1 METPE
6 NKNDVFEPMPEEA
19 AAQVTAENSADGNR
33 SQKMA
38 EAKKNLLAGALWCVG
53 GLAFSFIS
61 YYLTEAGG
69 RYVIATGA
77 ILWGA
82 WQAIMGLYVWLKI
95 KHGAGEYTAFW
106 RMLATAVCTALLI
119 GYLTVLSTQLVDE
132 GGELPLLDTDQT
144 YDCTDLGLR
153 IRIPAG
159 YSALEESI
167 EPETDST
174 YARYTMYV
182 LDGEWEFNIDALQD
196 VFDPEAKSI
205 ADLSDYC
212 ASRDSAYY
220 DGGIIK
226 ASRPLVSNGTDMLYS
241 EGRRTEYPGF
251 VFTAYD
257 LKQGQSLITVGISYP
272 SKEYGKT
279 STLRRVEEL
288 LRGIELTQPEE
299 TAGTAE

>member
-1 METPE
+1 MKQPPE
-6 NKNDVFEPMPEEA
+6 PVFEPMPETPAEPESPAPESAGQPA
-19 AAQVTAENSADGNR
+19 ASL
-33 SQKMA
+33 A
-38 EAKKNLLAGALWCVG
+38 EAKKNIFVGLLWCIG

-82 WQAIMGLYVWLKI
+82 WQAITGLYIWLKI
-95 KHGAGEYTAFW
+95 KYSAGEYTAFW
-106 RMLATAVCTALLI
+106 RMLAAAVCTALLI
-119 GYLTVLSTQLVDE
+119 GYLTVLSTQLVN
-132 GGELPLLDTDQT
+132 GGSELPLLDTEQT
-144 YDCTDLGLR
+144 YDCPDLGLR

-159 YSALEESI
+159 YTAVEEAA

-182 LDGEWEFNIDALQD
+182 LDGEWEFNIDALQNALSPD
-196 VFDPEAKSI
+196 AESVTDI
-205 ADLSDYC
+205 SDYC
-212 ASRDSAYY
+212 QSRDSAYY

-226 ASRPLVSNGTDMLYS
+226 ASRPFSSNGIDMLRS

-251 VFTAYD
+251 VFTTYD

-272 SKEYGKT
+272 ANEYGKT
-279 STLRRVEEL
+279 GTLQRIEEL
-288 LRGIELTQPEE
+288 LQGIELTES
-299 TAGTAE
+299 AE

>member
-1 METPE
+1 
-6 NKNDVFEPMPEEA
+6 
-19 AAQVTAENSADGNR
+19 
-33 SQKMA
+33 
-38 EAKKNLLAGALWCVG
+38 
-53 GLAFSFIS
+53 
-61 YYLTEAGG
+61 
-69 RYVIATGA
+69 
-77 ILWGA
+77 
-82 WQAIMGLYVWLKI
+82 
-95 KHGAGEYTAFW
+95 
-106 RMLATAVCTALLI
+106 
-119 GYLTVLSTQLVDE
+119 
-132 GGELPLLDTDQT
+132 
-144 YDCTDLGLR
+144 
-153 IRIPAG
+153 
-159 YSALEESI
+159 
-167 EPETDST
+167 
-174 YARYTMYV
+174 MYI

-279 STLRRVEEL
+279 RTLRRVEEL

>member
-1 METPE
+1 MKQTQEP
-6 NKNDVFEPMPEEA
+6 VFEPMPETPEEPESTVPESSA
-19 AAQVTAENSADGNR
+19 AERQAAELS
-33 SQKMA
+33 
-38 EAKKNLLAGALWCVG
+38 EAKKNILAGLLWCVG

-82 WQAIMGLYVWLKI
+82 VQALKGLFVWLKI
-95 KHGAGEYTAFW
+95 KYRAGEYTAFR
-106 RMLATAVCTALLI
+106 RMLAAAVCSALLI
-119 GYLTVLSTQLVDE
+119 GYLSVLSTQLVSG
-132 GGELPLLDTDQT
+132 GGELPLLATEQT
-144 YDCTDLGLR
+144 YDCPDLGLR

-159 YSALEESI
+159 YTALEEET

-182 LDGEWEFNIDALQD
+182 LDGDWEFNIDALQNALGTD
-196 VFDPEAKSI
+196 VESV
-205 ADLSDYC
+205 ADISDYC
-212 ASRDSAYY
+212 QIRDSAYF

-226 ASRPLVSNGTDMLYS
+226 ASRPFTSNGIDMLRS

-251 VFTAYD
+251 VFTNYD

-272 SKEYGKT
+272 ANEYGKT
-279 STLRRVEEL
+279 GTLQRIEEL
-288 LRGIELTQPEE
+288 LRGIELTE
-299 TAGTAE
+299 TAE

>member
-1 METPE
+1 MEKTEKP
-6 NKNDVFEPMPEEA
+6 VFEPMPETPAEPASTVSESAGQPA
-19 AAQVTAENSADGNR
+19 ASL
-33 SQKMA
+33 A
-38 EAKKNLLAGALWCVG
+38 EAKKNILVGLLWCVG

-95 KHGAGEYTAFW
+95 KHGAGEYAAFW

-132 GGELPLLDTDQT
+132 GGELPLLDTEQT

-205 ADLSDYC
+205 ADLSGYC

-226 ASRPLVSNGTDMLYS
+226 ASRPLVSNGIDMLYS

-279 STLRRVEEL
+279 RTLRRVEEL

>member
-1 METPE
+1 MEKTEKP
-6 NKNDVFEPMPEEA
+6 VFEPMPETPAEPASTVSESAGQPA
-19 AAQVTAENSADGNR
+19 ASL
-33 SQKMA
+33 A
-38 EAKKNLLAGALWCVG
+38 EAKKNILVGLLWCVG

-61 YYLTEAGG
+61 YYLTETGG

-77 ILWGA
+77 ILWGV

-95 KHGAGEYTAFW
+95 KHGAGEYAAFW

-132 GGELPLLDTDQT
+132 GGELPLLDTEQT

-159 YSALEESI
+159 YSALEESV

-196 VFDPEAKSI
+196 ALGPDVESI
-205 ADLSDYC
+205 ADLADYC
-212 ASRDSAYY
+212 AIRDSSYY

-226 ASRPLVSNGTDMLYS
+226 ASRPFASNGIDMLRS
-241 EGRRTEYPGF
+241 EGRRTDYPGF
-251 VFTAYD
+251 VFSNYD
-257 LKQGQSLITVGISYP
+257 L
-272 SKEYGKT
+272 
-279 STLRRVEEL
+279 
-288 LRGIELTQPEE
+288 
-299 TAGTAE
+299 

>member
-1 METPE
+1 MEMTEKP
-6 NKNDVFEPMPEEA
+6 VFEPMPETPAEPASTVSESAGQPA
-19 AAQVTAENSADGNR
+19 ASL
-33 SQKMA
+33 A
-38 EAKKNLLAGALWCVG
+38 EAKKNILVGLLWCVG

-61 YYLTEAGG
+61 YYFTEAGG

-77 ILWGA
+77 ILWGV

-95 KHGAGEYTAFW
+95 KHGAGEYAAFW

-132 GGELPLLDTDQT
+132 GGELPLLDTEQT

-220 DGGIIK
+220 DGGII
-226 ASRPLVSNGTDMLYS
+226 
-241 EGRRTEYPGF
+241 
-251 VFTAYD
+251 
-257 LKQGQSLITVGISYP
+257 
-272 SKEYGKT
+272 
-279 STLRRVEEL
+279 
-288 LRGIELTQPEE
+288 
-299 TAGTAE
+299 

>member
-1 METPE
+1 MEKTEKP
-6 NKNDVFEPMPEEA
+6 VFEPMPETPAEPASTVSESAGQPA
-19 AAQVTAENSADGNR
+19 ASL
-33 SQKMA
+33 A
-38 EAKKNLLAGALWCVG
+38 EAKKNILVGLLWCVG

-61 YYLTEAGG
+61 YYFTEAGG

-77 ILWGA
+77 ILWGV

-95 KHGAGEYTAFW
+95 KHGAGEYAAFW

-132 GGELPLLDTDQT
+132 GGELPLLDTEQT

-212 ASRDSAYY
+212 ASRAPSYRTAPTCCTAKAAGPNIRDSY
-220 DGGIIK
+220 
-226 ASRPLVSNGTDMLYS
+226 SRPTTSNRGSRSSPSASATPRRNTARRGPSDASKNCS
-241 EGRRTEYPGF
+241 E
-251 VFTAYD
+251 A
-257 LKQGQSLITVGISYP
+257 LS
-272 SKEYGKT
+272 
-279 STLRRVEEL
+279 
-288 LRGIELTQPEE
+288 
-299 TAGTAE
+299 

>member
-1 METPE
+1 MEKTEKP
-6 NKNDVFEPMPEEA
+6 VFEPMPETPAEPASTASESAGQPA
-19 AAQVTAENSADGNR
+19 ASL
-33 SQKMA
+33 A
-38 EAKKNLLAGALWCVG
+38 EAKKNILIGLLWCVG

-95 KHGAGEYTAFW
+95 KHGAGEYAAFW

-132 GGELPLLDTDQT
+132 GGELPLLDTEQT
-144 YDCTDLGLR
+144 YDCTDLGCESGFRPDTPPSKRALNPKPTQPTPATR
-153 IRIPAG
+153 CTSSTANGNSTSTPCKMSSIPRRRASPTSRTTARAAIRPTTTAG
-159 YSALEESI
+159 S
-167 EPETDST
+167 
-174 YARYTMYV
+174 
-182 LDGEWEFNIDALQD
+182 
-196 VFDPEAKSI
+196 
-205 ADLSDYC
+205 
-212 ASRDSAYY
+212 
-220 DGGIIK
+220 
-226 ASRPLVSNGTDMLYS
+226 SRPRAPSYRTAPTCCTAKAA
-241 EGRRTEYPGF
+241 RTEYPGF

>member
-1 METPE
+1 MEKTEKP
-6 NKNDVFEPMPEEA
+6 VFEPMPETPAEPASTVSESAGQPA
-19 AAQVTAENSADGNR
+19 ASL
-33 SQKMA
+33 A
-38 EAKKNLLAGALWCVG
+38 EAKKNILVGLLWCVG

-61 YYLTEAGG
+61 YYFTEAGG

-77 ILWGA
+77 ILWGV

-95 KHGAGEYTAFW
+95 KHGAGEYAAFW

-119 GYLTVLSTQLVDE
+119 GYLTV
-132 GGELPLLDTDQT
+132 
-144 YDCTDLGLR
+144 
-153 IRIPAG
+153 
-159 YSALEESI
+159 
-167 EPETDST
+167 
-174 YARYTMYV
+174 YV

-279 STLRRVEEL
+279 RTLRRVEEL

>member
-1 METPE
+1 M
-6 NKNDVFEPMPEEA
+6 
-19 AAQVTAENSADGNR
+19 
-33 SQKMA
+33 
-38 EAKKNLLAGALWCVG
+38 
-53 GLAFSFIS
+53 
-61 YYLTEAGG
+61 
-69 RYVIATGA
+69 
-77 ILWGA
+77 
-82 WQAIMGLYVWLKI
+82 
-95 KHGAGEYTAFW
+95 HG
-106 RMLATAVCTALLI
+106 
-119 GYLTVLSTQLVDE
+119 
-132 GGELPLLDTDQT
+132 
-144 YDCTDLGLR
+144 LGLR

-257 LKQGQSLITVGISYP
+257 LNRASRSSP
-272 SKEYGKT
+272 SASAT
-279 STLRRVEEL
+279 PRRNTAR
-288 LRGIELTQPEE
+288 RGPSDASKNCSEALS
-299 TAGTAE
+299 

>member
-1 METPE
+1 MPIAANAPMIMIQTGRLEGRLKASNTP
-6 NKNDVFEPMPEEA
+6 VRIAEPS
-19 AAQVTAENSADGNR
+19 QRVGSFFIRNR
-33 SQKMA
+33 WIKYS
-38 EAKKNLLAGALWCVG
+38 N
-53 GLAFSFIS
+53 I
-61 YYLTEAGG
+61 
-69 RYVIATGA
+69 I
-77 ILWGA
+77 
-82 WQAIMGLYVWLKI
+82 QAR
-95 KHGAGEYTAFW
+95 TD
-106 RMLATAVCTALLI
+106 T
-119 GYLTVLSTQLVDE
+119 TV
-132 GGELPLLDTDQT
+132 
-144 YDCTDLGLR
+144 
-153 IRIPAG
+153 
-159 YSALEESI
+159 
-167 EPETDST
+167 
-174 YARYTMYV
+174 TMYV

-279 STLRRVEEL
+279 RTLRRVEEL

>member
-1 METPE
+1 MIIYLII
-6 NKNDVFEPMPEEA
+6 NDIHSVYFPYFRLFL
-19 AAQVTAENSADGNR
+19 N
-33 SQKMA
+33 
-38 EAKKNLLAGALWCVG
+38 
-53 GLAFSFIS
+53 
-61 YYLTEAGG
+61 YL
-69 RYVIATGA
+69 
-77 ILWGA
+77 
-82 WQAIMGLYVWLKI
+82 
-95 KHGAGEYTAFW
+95 
-106 RMLATAVCTALLI
+106 
-119 GYLTVLSTQLVDE
+119 LVDE
-132 GGELPLLDTDQT
+132 GGELPLLDTEQT

-279 STLRRVEEL
+279 RTLRRVEEL